1 MRYARALPPTK
12 DFVGQVQVTHQYL
25 KTQKPKCCLDSSNA
39 MTKGKPRIHQFT
51 PAACAWQ
58 QVDLSVGNRYS
69 NQFESQ
75 TDKALPIFAIVCT
88 MCTGTED
95 NHLLEKFDM
104 TPAVHDGKFEAISFL
119 PLEKN

>member
-1 MRYARALPPTK
+1 
-12 DFVGQVQVTHQYL
+12 
-25 KTQKPKCCLDSSNA
+25 
-39 MTKGKPRIHQFT
+39 MTKGKPRIHRFT

-119 PLEKN
+119 PLDFFLKW